1 MKIEKSST
9 NNRSINAAGTVNA
22 SGSDYAEYVKKSDT
36 CGAIAK
42 GDICGIDTNGKL
54 TDKWSEAH
62 SFVVKSTDPSYVGG
76 DIWGDV
82 DTVGRRPELTKQ
94 GYVNPEEKAPETDEE
109 YAERR
114 AQHEIDLAAFETALE
129 EQRVKYDRIAFSGQ
143 VPCNLTGAS
152 VGDYI
157 IAKEGTSDSI
167 TGEAVS
173 TPTFEQY
180 QKAVGK
186 VWKVLD
192 NGNAW
197 ISVKIG

>member
-1 MKIEKSST
+1 M
-9 NNRSINAAGTVNA
+9 VF
-22 SGSDYAEYVKKSDT
+22 SDT

-42 GDICGIDTNGKL
+42 GDICGIDANSKI

-76 DIWGDV
+76 DSWG
-82 DTVGRRPELTKQ
+82 TLKRPELTKQ
-94 GYVNPEEKAPETDEE
+94 GHADRNNPADETDSE
-109 YAERR
+109 YATRTT
-114 AQHEIDLAAFETALE
+114 QHETDLAAFETASE
-129 EQRVKYDRIAFSGQ
+129 AERVKYDRIAFSGQ

-157 IAKEGTSDSI
+157 IPKEGTSDAI
-167 TGEAVS
+167 IGEAVS
-173 TPTFEQY
+173 SPTFEQY

>member
-1 MKIEKSST
+1 MKKLFTLYVLIFNYCQSQQVNVNQNRIQANWEKLKEFGVNQST
-9 NNRSINAAGTVNA
+9 NGN
-22 SGSDYAEYVKKSDT
+22 
-36 CGAIAK
+36 
-42 GDICGIDTNGKL
+42 
-54 TDKWSEAH
+54 
-62 SFVVKSTDPSYVGG
+62 
-76 DIWGDV
+76 
-82 DTVGRRPELTKQ
+82 
-94 GYVNPEEKAPETDEE
+94 
-109 YAERR
+109 
-114 AQHEIDLAAFETALE
+114 
-129 EQRVKYDRIAFSGQ
+129 DRIAFSGQ

-157 IAKEGTSDSI
+157 IPKEGTSDAI